1 MTAREWIRRKTHY
14 KNKLKYEL
22 IAGGGII
29 DHVFHRKCC
38 RKNNTLERH
47 LVFNKGRIYVNPLGV
62 MTVYMP
68 F

>member
-1 MTAREWIRRKTHY
+1 MTTRKRICRKIHY

-29 DHVFHRKCC
+29 DLIFHRPGG
-38 RKNNTLERH
+38 RKNITLERQI
-47 LVFNKGRIYVNPLGV
+47 VFNKGRIHVNPLGFV
-62 MTVYMP
+62 TRYMP